1 MFEHIVVVVALLL
14 LLLLDTDAREH
25 RRHKD
30 STLRRHHHPT
40 RRKRRRLRLSV
51 VVVCIETPIVSQSFL
66 LLVVVY
72 LSLLL
77 LFLFLRALLLLVL
90 LLRLER
96 EREREDVLGKRDGL
110 RSRLRQ
116 KAQKFEAHDE
126 IGERERDREERLLCS
141 KMQCLG
147 YYINPKY
154 FFFVRERLWGSF
166 FVRKEGGF
174 FQRRKRERLTP
185 PQKRAFRSIGVW

>member
-40 RRKRRRLRLSV
+40 RRKRRRLRLSVV

-154 FFFVRERLWGSF
+154 FFFCERATLGEFFCEEGRGIFSTKKERTTHPTTKKSF
-166 FVRKEGGF
+166 
-174 FQRRKRERLTP
+174 
-185 PQKRAFRSIGVW
+185 

>member
-1 MFEHIVVVVALLL
+1 M
-14 LLLLDTDAREH
+14 
-25 RRHKD
+25 
-30 STLRRHHHPT
+30 
-40 RRKRRRLRLSV
+40 
-51 VVVCIETPIVSQSFL
+51 CIETPIVSQSFL

-77 LFLFLRALLLLVL
+77 LLFLFFEHCCYSYYSCVSKERE
-90 LLRLER
+90 RER

-126 IGERERDREERLLCS
+126 IGERDTDREERRLCS

-154 FFFVRERLWGSF
+154 FFFCERATLGEFFCEEGRGIFSTKKERTTHPTTKKSF
-166 FVRKEGGF
+166 
-174 FQRRKRERLTP
+174 
-185 PQKRAFRSIGVW
+185 

>member
-51 VVVCIETPIVSQSFL
+51 VVVVCIETPIVSQSFL

-72 LSLLL
+72 LSLLLL

-154 FFFVRERLWGSF
+154 FFFCERATLGEFFCEEGRGIFSTKKERTTHPTTKKSF
-166 FVRKEGGF
+166 
-174 FQRRKRERLTP
+174 
-185 PQKRAFRSIGVW
+185 